1 MSTPTGI
8 PPAYFTAAK
17 VDNHDK
23 QGTNTSS
30 FFFNFRDFN
39 IRNKALVPELT
50 ATQFLLYF
58 SEIFAQTFSIFFI
71 QKFTSRNKLY

>member
-30 FFFNFRDFN
+30 FFL
-39 IRNKALVPELT
+39 IL
-50 ATQFLLYF
+50 
-58 SEIFAQTFSIFFI
+58 EILILES
-71 QKFTSRNKLY
+71 KH